1 MKLIEIL
8 VTEVLDNPYDL
19 TVIGRNFMSK
29 NAPKRYY
36 TAKFTTDN
44 NMRFEVEIEEDQ
56 YSIKN
61 KPTFNL
67 GFTVYADSETSDPV
81 PEDDFEPDDDG
92 VAINR
97 KTGNRIVPLHS
108 KRTGHNDPKVL
119 STVIQHV
126 KNFKNVA
133 DKLTSMNKGYAII
146 FTPAEEWETGTDGN
160 RREKRGSAEKLG
172 KLYRSIVIYVKKN
185 SKELEG
191 VEFTKSTR
199 GHFQLNFNGYKGQ
212 YLHKHPTTGIE
223 KIDRAIDKVSRKV
236 DKAVVP
242 IARKI
247 INDKDIE

>member
-8 VTEVLDNPYDL
+8 LTEVFDNPYKF
-19 TVIGRNFMSK
+19 TETEGNFMSK
-29 NAPKRYY
+29 NAPDRSY

-44 NMRFEVEIEEDQ
+44 NFIFDIEIEEDQ

-67 GFTVYADSETSDPV
+67 GFAIYADSETSDPV

-97 KTGNRIVPLHS
+97 KTGNRIVSIHS
-108 KRTGHNDPKVL
+108 IRTGHNDPRVL

-126 KNFKNVA
+126 KNFKAIA
-133 DKLTSMNKGYAII
+133 DGLTSMNKGYAII
-146 FTPAEEWETGTDGN
+146 FTPAEEWETGTDGYT
-160 RREKRGSAEKLG
+160 REKIGSAEKLG
-172 KLYRSIVIYVKKN
+172 ELYRSIVIYVKKN